1 MRKTAQRFLGMA
13 VVLVAMGT
21 SQALTVTPGGTNNGV
36 ARLMAGMDPGE
47 LGFESLTATSAW
59 TDHQAFFEKNW
70 AELSRKR
77 LEPARI
83 WRETDVKPDASLKT
97 LFYPFSGPDFLNAYL
112 FFPECDTYVF
122 YSLEAPGV
130 TPKVWDLSPTE
141 YGNLLTDIREALDD
155 IFLRQYFITKR
166 MMKELR
172 TPVLKGNA
180 PLILVFMARLNL
192 EVLSVENVRLG
203 AEGDV
208 RVSSSPATG
217 ALAKQPA
224 KNPVPGVKITFRQ
237 AGGKIQ
243 TLYYY
248 SVDVSDKGLVAH
260 PEFLTYL
267 KGLGQGITFM
277 KSASYLLH
285 GSDFSK
291 IRGSILKSTQYL
303 LQDDSG
309 LPYRFFGKGGW
320 DVVLY
325 GSYTNAIKD
334 FNGTIQKDLDEAYKA
349 QPPHLLPF
357 KFGYHW
363 HDKYSNV
370 QIAVRKQ

>member
-1 MRKTAQRFLGMA
+1 MSNLVQRIFSGAVIFLAVGTAGADVPPVPQ
-13 VVLVAMGT
+13 
-21 SQALTVTPGGTNNGV
+21 SDKDV
-36 ARLMAGMDPGE
+36 ARLLAGMDPGE
-47 LGFESLTATSAW
+47 PGYDSLTSTPAW
-59 TDHQAFFEKNW
+59 MDHHTFFEKNW

-77 LEPARI
+77 LDPASG

-112 FFPECDTYVF
+112 FFPDCDTYVF

-130 TPKVWDLSPTE
+130 SPAVFDLTPTD
-141 YGNLLTDIREALDD
+141 YGNLLQDIRESLDD

-172 TPVLKGNA
+172 TPVLRGNA
-180 PLILVFMARLNL
+180 PLIMVFMARMNL
-192 EVLSVENVRLG
+192 EVLTVDHVRLG

-208 RVSSSPATG
+208 HISSVTATG
-217 ALAKQPA
+217 ALSKRAA
-224 KNPVPGVKITFRQ
+224 KNPVPGVKITFRKP
-237 AGGKIQ
+237 GEKTQ

-248 SVDVSDKGLVAH
+248 SVDVSNKGLVAH

-267 KGLGQGITFM
+267 NGLGQGITFM

-285 GSDFSK
+285 GSNFAK
-291 IRGSILKSTQYL
+291 IRGAILGSTHFL

-309 LPYRFFGKGGW
+309 LPFRFFGDEGW
-320 DVVLY
+320 DVRLY
-325 GSYTNAIKD
+325 GRYTNAIKD
-334 FNGTIQKDLDEAYKA
+334 FNGTIQSDLDEAYQA
-349 QPPHLLPF
+349 QEVRPLPF

-363 HDKYSNV
+363 GDQYSNV